1 MRQALTIIC
10 TVDIVGSKTNKN
22 SALLM
27 LTCSEIFNHLTNK
40 QTSKNN
46 TGGTSL
52 EVQLLRRCDPNAG
65 GPGSDPWRHN

>member
-52 EVQLLRRCDPNAG
+52 VVQ
-65 GPGSDPWRHN
+65 

>member
-27 LTCSEIFNHLTNK
+27 LTCLEIFNHLTNK

-52 EVQLLRRCDPNAG
+52 VVQ
-65 GPGSDPWRHN
+65 